1 MANKR
6 ELSGERGT
14 QPLRPNPQT
23 VVSDDALL
31 VVLNDDSTTQDQRAA
46 AFAQCLGVPVE
57 VVQSKHFC
65 IPAPGQM
72 QPGPL
77 WVWYLNSARTTRD
90 KLFPPKQPWQSV
102 HELQATSIKFGTYR
116 LFFAECEDSMTA
128 WGHTRQKLMQDATLP
143 NDNAALV
150 RKFMV
155 RGMQSVLPIVA
166 GESGSGKTHLLLTC
180 ELHAFTVYVP
190 CLPASLADPPTV
202 PQPKVSQRW
211 ITEMASYVSRPVLQ
225 GRAPPAAWEQ
235 PLHLI
240 IAFDEMGLLPNA
252 LRMLC
257 RHRQA
262 VCDLVAQL
270 CCAASVRMIAAGT
283 GVDNATAQ
291 PGSGH
296 NTYKVITL
304 KPDPFVWRDFVKQ
317 AQPAL
322 RGTLNMIA
330 DVLRGLVCNP
340 RAAVILTQQVQKVI
354 GAHARDVERQSSIL
368 RYSMDALLGEVASRY
383 KNMNS
388 MRDFDADETLWRCA
402 AAFRAVH
409 CPSAQFD
416 EDIIGHLVS
425 KCGLITD
432 HRRRKQYD
440 TAAEFRNAYNTD
452 KLEAKADLERIG
464 KTLEYYLTPKTG
476 RFKMSAA
483 IGLMVLNRFGLL
495 QTNFNSGTS
504 GNALEEL
511 VFAKIALAFSLTGT
525 LREALEALK
534 IPVVGIPKNTV
545 GVGFRGNVVQL
556 RAEHPIAKGD
566 VENGAEPTWVTDE
579 AKEEISII
587 STELK
592 TARAVVVMNCKG
604 APHADIIVAV
614 RGWLG
619 FFQTKHVDAETVPF
633 VEELDKTHV
642 RPNKLARFPWPK
654 DANVTAL
661 LRTVTGTENRSPH
674 VVFVRSGDQ
683 SGNDG
688 PPSDFEGSGHVCVL
702 DEHSGF
708 LEPLLWPQ
716 QAPYQRR
723 TQLTSV
729 EWHPAVQK

>member
-1 MANKR
+1 MAN
-6 ELSGERGT
+6 
-14 QPLRPNPQT
+14 
-23 VVSDDALL
+23 
-31 VVLNDDSTTQDQRAA
+31 
-46 AFAQCLGVPVE
+46 
-57 VVQSKHFC
+57 
-65 IPAPGQM
+65 
-72 QPGPL
+72 
-77 WVWYLNSARTTRD
+77 
-90 KLFPPKQPWQSV
+90 
-102 HELQATSIKFGTYR
+102 
-116 LFFAECEDSMTA
+116 
-128 WGHTRQKLMQDATLP
+128 
-143 NDNAALV
+143 
-150 RKFMV
+150 
-155 RGMQSVLPIVA
+155 
-166 GESGSGKTHLLLTC
+166 
-180 ELHAFTVYVP
+180 
-190 CLPASLADPPTV
+190 
-202 PQPKVSQRW
+202 
-211 ITEMASYVSRPVLQ
+211 YVSSPVLQ

-240 IAFDEMGLLPNA
+240 IAFDEMGQQPSA

-257 RHRQA
+257 RHRHA

-270 CCAASVRMIAAGT
+270 CGAASVRMIAAGT
-283 GVDNATAQ
+283 GVDNATALAV
-291 PGSGH
+291 SGH
-296 NTYKVITL
+296 NTHKVITL
-304 KPDPFVWRDFVKQ
+304 KPDPFVWRDFVRQ

-322 RGTLNMIA
+322 RDTLNMIA

-340 RAAVILTQQVQKVI
+340 RAAVILKQQVQKVI
-354 GAHARDVERQSSIL
+354 DAHARDVERQSSIL
-368 RYSMDALLGEVASRY
+368 RYSMDALLGEVASQY
-383 KNMNS
+383 KNMNCL
-388 MRDFDADETLWRCA
+388 REFNAAQTLWRCA

-409 CPSAQFD
+409 CPSAEID
-416 EDIIGHLVS
+416 EGIIIHLVS

-432 HRRRKQYD
+432 HRRRKQYN

-483 IGLMVLNRFGLL
+483 IGLMVLNQFGLL

-534 IPVVGIPKNTV
+534 IPVVGIPKNTL

-619 FFQTKHVDAETVPF
+619 FFQTEHVDAETVPF

-642 RPNKLARFPWPK
+642 RHDKLARFPWPE
-654 DANVTAL
+654 DDNVTAL
-661 LRTVTGTENRSPH
+661 LRTITGTENRSPH

-688 PPSDFEGSGHVCVL
+688 PPSDFEGSVHVCVL